1 MGLADKAIAALVRG
15 GRIGKVIERQFANKV
30 AGPIGRKA
38 LEPPR
43 IDLSKLT
50 GKNRQISKV
59 IPRWYMMPKD
69 VRYTNEGGKPKAY
82 FGGTEIT
89 DSLAK
94 GHGIPFGTQPSEW
107 NYMRRQVAIDL
118 GKTPNIINDNPLTDT
133 SWQWRDNARLSG
145 APRGPDMRPYGEAE
159 RTKGREVLG
168 ATALA
173 AGAAKKAIDYLSNLR
188 DSYTP
193 SEERT
198 DG

>member
-15 GRIGKVIERQFANKV
+15 ARVANVVERRLTNNI

-38 LEPPR
+38 MEPPK

-69 VRYTNEGGKPKAY
+69 IKYINDGGQMKAY

-89 DSLAK
+89 KSLAK
-94 GHGIPFGTQPSEW
+94 GKGIPWGTQPSEW
-107 NYMRRQVAIDL
+107 NYMRRQVAEDL
-118 GKTPNIINDNPLTDT
+118 GNPPNFINDNPLTDT
-133 SWQWRDNARLSG
+133 SWQWRDNARLAG
-145 APRGPDMRPYGEAE
+145 APKGPDMRPYGEAE
-159 RTKGREVLG
+159 RAKGKQVIG

-173 AGAAKKAIDYLSNLR
+173 AGAAKTAIDYFSNMK
-188 DSYTP
+188 DSYQA
-193 SEERT
+193 EEESPQ
-198 DG
+198 